1 MYQPEDNRRKT
12 NSTNNLKTAFGSN
25 SHNSLLS
32 AIDKK
37 RTDVSK
43 EKYEHLYVESKS
55 IKCPNKPII
64 SIPKAA
70 QPSIS
75 VP

>member
-12 NSTNNLKTAFGSN
+12 TSTNNLKTAFGSN

-37 RTDVSK
+37 RSDVSK
-43 EKYEHLYVESKS
+43 EKYQHLYIEANS
-55 IKCPNKPII
+55 IKCPNIAII
-64 SIPKAA
+64 LIPKAV
-70 QPSIS
+70 QQSIS

>member
-12 NSTNNLKTAFGSN
+12 NSTNNLKTAFGTN

-43 EKYEHLYVESKS
+43 
-55 IKCPNKPII
+55 
-64 SIPKAA
+64 
-70 QPSIS
+70 
-75 VP
+75 

>member
-1 MYQPEDNRRKT
+1 MYQPDDNRRKT

-37 RTDVSK
+37 RSDASK
-43 EKYEHLYVESKS
+43 EKYSHLYLESKS
-55 IKCPNKPII
+55 TKCLNKVTI
-64 SIPKAA
+64 SIPKVV
-70 QPSIS
+70 QPSIF